1 MFTVKIDVSDA
12 ATILKNHGFN
22 PGGRVQAFFTSEV
35 MRKADPYVP
44 VLSET
49 LKNSARVSEDKCA
62 IIYGGAGENYAHY
75 QWEGKLYV
83 DPITRKGA
91 FYSPTYGFWSRP
103 DVNKE
108 KTDRDLN
115 YNGAPLRGPRWV
127 KRCWINEK
135 ENIIKSTE
143 AFMRK

>member
-12 ATILKNHGFN
+12 ATILKNHGLN
-22 PGGRVQAFFTSEV
+22 PGGRVQELFTSEI

-44 VLSET
+44 FLAGA
-49 LKNSARVSEDKCA
+49 LRDSARISEDKCA
-62 IIYGGAGENYAHY
+62 IIYDTPYARYH
-75 QWEGKLYV
+75 WFGKLMV
-83 DPITRKGA
+83 DPVTGKGA
-91 FYSPTYGFWSRP
+91 FYSPTYGFWSRRHV
-103 DVNKE
+103 DKVLTNK
-108 KTDRDLN
+108 DLN

-127 KRCWINEK
+127 ERCWINEK

>member
-12 ATILKNHGFN
+12 ATMLKNHGLN
-22 PGGRVQAFFTSEV
+22 PDGRVQEFFTSKI
-35 MRKADPYVP
+35 MRKAGPYVP
-44 VLSET
+44 FSAGALRD
-49 LKNSARVSEDKCA
+49 SARISEDKCA
-62 IIYGGAGENYAHY
+62 IIYDTPYARYH
-75 QWEGKLYV
+75 WFGNLMV
-83 DPITRKGA
+83 DPVTGKGA

-103 DVNKE
+103 GVNNKK

-127 KRCWINEK
+127 ERCWINEK
-135 ENIIKSTE
+135 DNIIKSTE

>member
-12 ATILKNHGFN
+12 ATILKNHGLN
-22 PGGRVQAFFTSEV
+22 PGGRVQEFFTSEI

-44 VLSET
+44 FLAGA
-49 LKNSARVSEDKCA
+49 LRDSARVSEDKCA
-62 IIYGGAGENYAHY
+62 IIYGGAGGRYAHY

-83 DPITRKGA
+83 DPITKKGA

-103 DVNKE
+103 GVNKE

-127 KRCWINEK
+127 ERCWINEK

>member
-12 ATILKNHGFN
+12 ATILKNHGLN

-44 VLSET
+44 FLAGA

-62 IIYGGAGENYAHY
+62 IIYGGAGGRYAHY

-83 DPITRKGA
+83 DPITKKGA

-103 DVNKE
+103 GVNKE

-127 KRCWINEK
+127 ERCWINEK

>member
-12 ATILKNHGFN
+12 ATILENHGLN

-44 VLSET
+44 FLAGA
-49 LKNSARVSEDKCA
+49 LRDSARISEDKCA
-62 IIYGGAGENYAHY
+62 IIYDTPYARYH
-75 QWEGKLYV
+75 WFGKLMV
-83 DPITRKGA
+83 DPVTGKGA
-91 FYSPTYGFWSRP
+91 FYSPTYGFWSRRHV
-103 DVNKE
+103 DKVLTNK
-108 KTDRDLN
+108 DLN

-127 KRCWINEK
+127 ERCWINEK

-143 AFMRK
+143 AFMKK